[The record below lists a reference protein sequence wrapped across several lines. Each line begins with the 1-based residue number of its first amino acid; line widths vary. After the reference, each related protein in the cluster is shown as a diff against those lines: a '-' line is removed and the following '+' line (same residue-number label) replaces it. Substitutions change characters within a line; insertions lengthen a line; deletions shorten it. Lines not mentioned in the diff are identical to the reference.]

1 MSWIS
6 RCMRAARSAPQYEP
20 GGGAP
25 GGGPGQSTLDGVAGG
40 GATGTCATTGASGR
54 PNTPRHVR
62 NMPSRKPAPMAMNAM
77 AITRRM
83 SGRAETLATR
93 PASGPVVAVDVS
105 DLVQCSFQMAVL
117 RSSVKR
123 APGADVITCGTV
135 SAKVMVKMDATSSS
149 VRTCCEPGEG
159 DGCTWAAVLNEK
171 VSVAPEVVWLADLNS
186 PQVSDRFKPRLLPEV
201 AFEGLRVDGCVRK
214 AKASFSVLKGIVIR
228 APVSSPSVTT
238 VTLPP
243 GYFFCNAVLAFAM
256 SEALKPDT
264 DVPLLPCMSDLGN
277 RNFSPM
283 VTEPSALKVALV
295 S

>member
-40 GATGTCATTGASGR
+40 GATGTCATTGASWGCACGR

-93 PASGPVVAVDVS
+93 PASGPVVAVNVS

-135 SAKVMVKMDATSSS
+135 SAKVMVNMDATSSS

-171 VSVAPEVVWLADLNS
+171 VSV
-186 PQVSDRFKPRLLPEV
+186 LPEV

-214 AKASFSVLKGIVIR
+214 AKASFSFLKGIVIR

-264 DVPLLPCMSDLGN
+264 DVPLLPCMSDLGH
-277 RNFSPM
+277 RNFS
-283 VTEPSALKVALV
+283 
-295 S
+295 